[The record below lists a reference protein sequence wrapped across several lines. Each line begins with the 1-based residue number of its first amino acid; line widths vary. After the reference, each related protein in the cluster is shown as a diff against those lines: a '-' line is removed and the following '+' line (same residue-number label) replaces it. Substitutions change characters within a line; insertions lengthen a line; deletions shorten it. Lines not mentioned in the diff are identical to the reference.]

1 MNWIEILYPKPS
13 FYISPALGKFRHVH
27 RVALSIAYYLTQ
39 TMALLA
45 LMGLYFTLILASNVW
60 LLLTA
65 QDPLKRKFLEGPQ
78 TYWQKSKSVKKINFT
93 RMY

>member
-27 RVALSIAYYLTQ
+27 GVALSIAYYLAQ
-39 TMALLA
+39 TLA
-45 LMGLYFTLILASNVW
+45 LIALTVLYFTLILASKLW
-60 LLLTA
+60 LVITS
-65 QDPLKRKFLEGPQ
+65 QDPLKRKYLAGSQ
-78 TYWQKSKSVKKINFT
+78 SYLQKSKSVKKINFK